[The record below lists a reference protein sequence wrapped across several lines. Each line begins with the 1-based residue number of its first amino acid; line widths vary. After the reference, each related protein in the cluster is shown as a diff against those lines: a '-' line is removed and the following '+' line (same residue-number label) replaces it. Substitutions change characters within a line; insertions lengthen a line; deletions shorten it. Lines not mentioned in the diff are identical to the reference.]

1 MSDHYHDRLE
11 FIADELE
18 RIIDEFKCP
27 EEELQDLADEA
38 RRTAEDLR
46 SEYEYNTQDVTITEY
61 EGGMSI
67 LLEDVAGETQL
78 EVHASLED
86 SLLPKLEQVF
96 ERMSRNICVFYS
108 LEDGDG

>member
-27 EEELQDLADEA
+27 EEELQEVADEA

-46 SEYEYNTQDVTITEY
+46 SDYEYNTQDVTIMEY
-61 EGGMSI
+61 AGGVSLVLEGYDGEKQLAVSI
-67 LLEDVAGETQL
+67 DQ
-78 EVHASLED
+78 ED
-86 SLLPKLEQVF
+86 SFEELERVF
-96 ERMSRNICVFYS
+96 ERMSRDICVFYS
-108 LEDGDG
+108 SEDGDG